1 MTEQQLNKIRRLGK
15 LEQLSAVAHH
25 IDFFTNTGL
34 SAHYA
39 PAQVLPDF
47 DLEETV
53 YGALSQVLT
62 QHPVLFAIPVIPEKD
77 EPYWGRLDSID
88 LEKVVS
94 FVDRSQP
101 WLTGDQTDE
110 ELDSLL
116 ERQHNTNFKAGYG
129 TLPVWRLVI
138 LKDYDL
144 SQGVTASFI
153 AHHSMTDGTGLQIFH
168 DSFQKALCGITSS
181 SNEQTFDRVVFSN
194 DGPIAPSLEELHPL
208 LIPTSPPASDAAQLN
223 EWRGAPIALP
233 CNTRYKSLSLPSN
246 IMERFVQDCKKH
258 RVAPTAALPSLVA
271 RLLYDNLPSTVEAL
285 TCNLPVSLRSD
296 LPPKLVEGVMGNFIN
311 AFKVQLVRSDLDQVS
326 GDCSIGATGIW
337 NHAKKIQQATR
348 KYFANASPSGELYAN
363 VAALRLI
370 PDIGAALAGSIG
382 HPRGESFEV
391 SNLGTFSQAKSVK
404 GGAKLLWHRGKV
416 LLSRCAYA
424 GGAPLVVCVLN
435 NDEYVGFGFTW
446 QDGSIEESIV
456 EAVIDGIKTYFNTGT
471 EASNRNRGERKVPAI
486 STAVISSFQA

>member
-1 MTEQQLNKIRRLGK
+1 MTERQLKKIRPLGK

-39 PAQVLPDF
+39 PTQTLPGL
-47 DLEETV
+47 DLKEAV
-53 YGALSQVLT
+53 YGALLQVLA
-62 QHPVLFAIPVIPEKD
+62 QHPVLFAIPVLSEGE
-77 EPYWGRLDSID
+77 EPYWGRLASID
-88 LEKVVS
+88 LEKVVT
-94 FVDRSQP
+94 FVDRRQP
-101 WLTGDQTDE
+101 CLAGDQTDD

-116 ERQHNTNFKAGYG
+116 ERQHNTNFKTEYG
-129 TLPVWRLVI
+129 TIPVWRLVI
-138 LKDYDL
+138 LKDHGL
-144 SQGVTASFI
+144 RNGFTASFI

-168 DSFQKALCGITSS
+168 DSFQRALCDNA
-181 SNEQTFDRVVFSN
+181 SNSTEQTVDRVVFSN
-194 DGPIAPSLEELHPL
+194 DGSIAPSLEELHPL
-208 LIPTSPPASDAAQLN
+208 PFPTSATASNAAQLD

-233 CNTRYKSLSLPSN
+233 CNTRYKSLSLPSD

-271 RLLYDNLPSTVEAL
+271 RLLYDNLPSTAEAL

-296 LPPKLVEGVMGNFIN
+296 LPPKLVEGVIGNFID
-311 AFKVQLVRSDLDQVS
+311 AFKVQLVRSDLDQAKDDS
-326 GDCSIGATGIW
+326 STGAFGIW

-348 KYFANASPSGELYAN
+348 KYFANASPSGEPYAN
-363 VAALRLI
+363 VAALKLI
-370 PDIGAALAGSIG
+370 PDIGAALSGSIS

-391 SNLGTFSQAKSVK
+391 SNLGTFSEAKNPK
-404 GGAKLLWHRGKV
+404 GGAKPPWHRGKV

-435 NDEYVGFGFTW
+435 NEEYVGFGFTW

-456 EAVIDGIKTYFNTGT
+456 QAVIDGVRTYFNTG
-471 EASNRNRGERKVPAI
+471 R
-486 STAVISSFQA
+486 

>member
-1 MTEQQLNKIRRLGK
+1 MTERQLKKIRPLGK

-39 PAQVLPDF
+39 PTQTLPGL
-47 DLEETV
+47 DLEEAV

-62 QHPVLFAIPVIPEKD
+62 QHPVLFAIPVISEKE
-77 EPYWGRLDSID
+77 EPYWGRLASID
-88 LEKVVS
+88 LKKVVS
-94 FVDRSQP
+94 FADRSQP
-101 WLTGDQTDE
+101 CLAGDQTDN

-116 ERQHNTNFKAGYG
+116 ERQHNTNFKTGCG

-138 LKDYDL
+138 LRDHDL
-144 SQGVTASFI
+144 SKGFTASFI

-168 DSFQKALCGITSS
+168 DSFQKAICDIASS
-181 SNEQTFDRVVFSN
+181 SAEQTVNRVVFSN

-208 LIPTSPPASDAAQLN
+208 PIPASPASPPAWNAVQLK

-246 IMERFVQDCKKH
+246 SMERFVQDCKTH

-271 RLLYDNLPSTVEAL
+271 RLLYDNLPSTAEAL

-296 LPPKLVEGVMGNFIN
+296 LPPKLVDGVMGNYID
-311 AFKVQLVRSDLDQVS
+311 AFKVQLVRSDLDQ
-326 GDCSIGATGIW
+326 ATDDSSTGVFGIW

-348 KYFANASPSGELYAN
+348 NYFANASPSEEPYAN
-363 VAALRLI
+363 VAALKLI
-370 PDIGAALAGSIG
+370 PDIGAALSGSIG

-391 SNLGTFSQAKSVK
+391 SNLGTFSEAKNPK
-404 GGAKLLWHRGKV
+404 GGAKPIWHRGKV

-424 GGAPLVVCVLN
+424 GGAPLVLCVLN
-435 NDEYVGFGFTW
+435 NEEFVGFGFTW

-456 EAVIDGIKTYFNTGT
+456 QAVIDGIKTYFNTRT
-471 EASNRNRGERKVPAI
+471 
-486 STAVISSFQA
+486 

>member
-1 MTEQQLNKIRRLGK
+1 MTERQLEKIRPLGK
-15 LEQLSAVAHH
+15 LEQLSTIAHH

-39 PAQVLPDF
+39 PTQVLPGF
-47 DLEETV
+47 DLEGTV

-62 QHPVLFAIPVIPEKD
+62 QHPILFAIPVIPEKE
-77 EPYWGRLDSID
+77 EPYWGRLASIN

-94 FVDRSQP
+94 FVDRGQP
-101 WLTGDQTDE
+101 CLAGDQTDD

-116 ERQHNTNFKAGYG
+116 ERQHNTNFKSEYG

-138 LKDYDL
+138 LKDHDL
-144 SQGVTASFI
+144 SKGFTVSFI

-168 DSFQKALCGITSS
+168 DSFQKSLCDISS
-181 SNEQTFDRVVFSN
+181 SSTEQAIDHVVFSN
-194 DGPIAPSLEELHPL
+194 DGLIAPSLEELHPL
-208 LIPTSPPASDAAQLN
+208 PIPTSPPASNAAELN
-223 EWRGAPIALP
+223 EWRGVPIALP

-246 IMERFVQDCKKH
+246 TMERFVQDCKTH

-271 RLLYDNLPSTVEAL
+271 RLLYNNLPATAEVL
-285 TCNLPVSLRSD
+285 TCNLPVTLRSD
-296 LPPKLVEGVMGNFIN
+296 LPPKMVEGVMGNFID
-311 AFKVQLVRSDLDQVS
+311 AFKVQLLRSDLDQVS
-326 GDCSIGATGIW
+326 DDSSAGAFGIW

-348 KYFANASPSGELYAN
+348 KYFANASPSGEPYAN

-370 PDIGAALAGSIG
+370 PDIGAALTGSIG

-391 SNLGTFSQAKSVK
+391 SKLGTFPQTKNVK
-404 GGAKLLWHRGKV
+404 GDAKLLWHRGKV

-435 NDEYVGFGFTW
+435 NEEYVGFGFTW

-456 EAVIDGIKTYFNTGT
+456 QAVINGIKTYL
-471 EASNRNRGERKVPAI
+471 
-486 STAVISSFQA
+486 STA

>member
-1 MTEQQLNKIRRLGK
+1 MTGRPLKKIRPLGK
-15 LEQLSAVAHH
+15 LEQLSAFAHH

-39 PAQVLPDF
+39 PTQTLPGS

-53 YGALSQVLT
+53 YGALSQILN
-62 QHPVLFAIPVIPEKD
+62 QHPVLFAIPVISEKE
-77 EPYWGRLDSID
+77 EPYWGRLASID

-101 WLTGDQTDE
+101 CLAEDQTDD

-138 LKDYDL
+138 LKDHGL
-144 SQGVTASFI
+144 RNGFTASFI
-153 AHHSMTDGTGLQIFH
+153 AHHSMTDGAGLQIFH
-168 DSFQKALCGITSS
+168 DSFQKALCDIASS
-181 SNEQTFDRVVFSN
+181 FTEQTIDGIVLSN
-194 DGPIAPSLEELHPL
+194 DGLIAPSLEELHPL
-208 LIPTSPPASDAAQLN
+208 PIPTSPPASNPVQLN
-223 EWRGAPIALP
+223 EWRGAPISLP

-246 IMERFVQDCKKH
+246 LVENFVQDCKKH

-271 RLLYDNLPSTVEAL
+271 RLLYDNLTSTAEAL

-296 LPPKLVEGVMGNFIN
+296 LPPKLVEGVIGNFID
-311 AFKVQLVRSDLDQVS
+311 AFKVQLLRSDVDPVPDNS
-326 GDCSIGATGIW
+326 STGAFGIW

-348 KYFANASPSGELYAN
+348 KYFANASPYGEPYAN
-363 VAALRLI
+363 VAALKLI
-370 PDIGAALAGSIG
+370 PDIGATLAGSIG
-382 HPRGESFEV
+382 QPRGESFEV
-391 SNLGTFSQAKSVK
+391 SNLGTFPEAKNTK
-404 GGAKLLWHRGKV
+404 GASKPLWHRGKV

-435 NDEYVGFGFTW
+435 NEEYVGFGFTW

-456 EAVIDGIKTYFNTGT
+456 QAVINGIKTYFNTRT
-471 EASNRNRGERKVPAI
+471 
-486 STAVISSFQA
+486 